1 MPEDVLGYIK
11 KRTEELNAIIVAH
24 YYQPPEIQDVA
35 DFVGDSLQLA
45 RKAAT
50 TRADIIVFCGVR
62 FMAESAKI
70 LSPEKTVIL
79 PEIEAGCPMADMITA
94 AELRDKKAA
103 FPDALVV
110 CYVNS
115 SAEVKAESDI
125 CCTSSNAIK
134 VVESI
139 PEKKKIIFVP
149 DRNLGTFIQDLT
161 GREMILWDGYCP
173 VHDVLQM
180 QEIEGQ
186 RALHPK
192 ARVIVHPECPPA
204 ITRTADAVC
213 STAGILEF
221 VQNSP
226 DNEFI
231 IGTEKDF
238 LYTLEKNCPGKA
250 FYAARQYF
258 ECRDMKY
265 IPLDKL
271 ALSLDKLQYQIEVP
285 EDIRKK
291 AYGSLERMISI

>member
-125 CCTSSNAIK
+125 CCTSSNAVK

-192 ARVIVHPECPPA
+192 ARVVVHPECPPA

-226 DNEFI
+226 DSEFI

-271 ALSLDKLQYQIEVP
+271 ALSLEKLQYQIEVP

>member
-271 ALSLDKLQYQIEVP
+271 ALSLEKLQYQIEVP